1 MAHNTA
7 FMVSFSLLDAL
18 SRWLTDWMT
27 LFPWVD
33 LIVEHVDF
41 LGINYYSQ
49 VSTRGGSFEAP

>member
-1 MAHNTA
+1 
-7 FMVSFSLLDAL
+7 MVSFSLLDAL